1 MIRSRVDIINE
12 EVKRWTYSSK
22 QQESSTEPTNTK
34 EDINLEQMKRKVK
47 RSDLEWDDLMIQEQL
62 K

>member
-34 EDINLEQMKRKVK
+34 ADINLEHMKRKVK
-47 RSDLEWDDLMIQEQL
+47 RLDLEWDDLMIQEQL